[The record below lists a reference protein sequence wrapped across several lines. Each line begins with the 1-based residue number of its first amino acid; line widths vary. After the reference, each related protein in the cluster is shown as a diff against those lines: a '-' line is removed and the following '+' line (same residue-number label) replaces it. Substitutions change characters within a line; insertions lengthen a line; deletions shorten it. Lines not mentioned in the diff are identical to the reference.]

1 MFKFESKYLIAS
13 LSFRIGI
20 FLLVSAP
27 FIAVF
32 FFLVSLI
39 YGLFLKSKEILKD
52 KWNYLFLIASLLM
65 IFISLI
71 HSLDFNNL
79 SILVLGIDGGKVE
92 EKIIN
97 WDSFSSLIGLSNW
110 IPLFL
115 CFYAFQPYLSSSND
129 RKTVGILFVTGSVPV
144 LIAGFGQYF
153 FNWYGPFETMN
164 GLIIWFQRDTG
175 SGISSLFN
183 NQNYAGCWLNI
194 ILPFSIAIF
203 FERTKN
209 IFQSGS
215 SLIFMVTISLASF
228 LTTSRN
234 AWGGLFLTVPLMLGS
249 SSFYWIIPIIL
260 LFGLLI
266 LLKILNYF
274 PENIDLF
281 INSFLPDQFNIINQ
295 FSPTN
300 YTNSIYNRNTIFL
313 FALRMVSKSPFIGLG
328 AATFPIYYYVKN
340 DIYIGHAH
348 NLIIDLAFSY
358 GFIVAILIFINIFLL
373 SYFSIKE
380 IYFSKYSVKLN
391 NIFFER
397 SWCTSFIVLLFSQM
411 FDVQYFDL
419 RISISFWILLA
430 GMRCILNKSSSEDKD
445 QGFNLST
452 NKKSLNN

>member
-1 MFKFESKYLIAS
+1 MFKIENRYQIALI
-13 LSFRIGI
+13 SFRIGI

-32 FFLVSLI
+32 FFLGSLI
-39 YGLFLKSKEILKD
+39 YGLIIKQKEILKD
-52 KWNYLFLIASLLM
+52 KWNYLFIVASLLM
-65 IFISLI
+65 IIISFIQ
-71 HSLDFNNL
+71 SLDFNNL
-79 SILVLGIDGGKVE
+79 SISVLNIEEGEFK

-110 IPLFL
+110 IPLFF
-115 CFYAFQPYLSSSND
+115 CFCGFQPYLSTSHN
-129 RKTVGILFVTGSVPV
+129 RKIAAIFFVTGSVPV

-164 GLIIWFQRDTG
+164 GLIIWYQRNTG

-194 ILPFSIAIF
+194 VLPFSIAIF

-209 IFQSGS
+209 IFKKGS
-215 SLIFMVTISLASF
+215 SFIFMITISLASF

-234 AWGGLFLTVPLMLGS
+234 AWGGLFLTVPLMLGF
-249 SSFYWIIPIIL
+249 SSFYWIIPILVFFI
-260 LFGLLI
+260 FLI
-266 LLKILNYF
+266 LLRIINYF
-274 PENIDLF
+274 PENIDLL
-281 INSFLPDQFNIINQ
+281 INSSIPDQFNIVKQ

-300 YTNSIYNRNTIFL
+300 YPNSIYNRNTIFL
-313 FALRMVSKSPFIGLG
+313 FALRMVSQRPLFGFG
-328 AATFPIYYYVKN
+328 AATFPIYYFMQN

-358 GFIVAILIFINIFLL
+358 GFVVAFIIFINIFLL
-373 SYFSIKE
+373 TYFSIKKT
-380 IYFSKYSVKLN
+380 YFSKYSSKSL

-397 SWCTSFIVLLFSQM
+397 SWCTSFVILLFSQM

-430 GMRCILNKSSSEDKD
+430 GMKGIIYEPNLGNNASKL
-445 QGFNLST
+445 QLST
-452 NKKSLNN
+452 